1 MTMEEAMKH
10 MDFLEE
16 SMKYLNALDS
26 AKFLSMMCVMMEE
39 YCLNNDQDVV
49 EIAQYM
55 ARAVKEINEIAG
67 RYGA

>member
-10 MDFLEE
+10 MDFLRE
-16 SMKYLNALDS
+16 SMKYLNTLDS

-49 EIAQYM
+49 EMAQYM
-55 ARAVKEINEIAG
+55 ARTVKEVNEIAG

>member
-10 MDFLEE
+10 MDFLGE
-16 SMKYLNALDS
+16 SMKYLNTLDS

-39 YCLNNDQDVV
+39 YCLNNDQDAV
-49 EIAQYM
+49 EMAQYM
-55 ARAVKEINEIAG
+55 ARAVKEVNEIAG

>member
-16 SMKYLNALDS
+16 SMKYLNTLDS

-49 EIAQYM
+49 EMAQYM
-55 ARAVKEINEIAG
+55 ARAVKEVNEIAG